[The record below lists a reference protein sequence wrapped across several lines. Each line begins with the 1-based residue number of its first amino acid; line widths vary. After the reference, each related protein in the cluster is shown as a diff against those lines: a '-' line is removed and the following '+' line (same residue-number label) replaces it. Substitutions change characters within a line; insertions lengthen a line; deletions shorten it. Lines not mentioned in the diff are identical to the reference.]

1 MEETWR
7 RACATYME
15 ESIAEPTEHDRRE
28 EPGSRNPMVGNGH
41 WGSRHW
47 RTKSFSTRSGRFS
60 TRYGK
65 RTFWVSAT
73 VSGQDAD
80 NKMLWTRCG
89 WESCGRK
96 WTGFWI
102 STFDLF

>member
-1 MEETWR
+1 
-7 RACATYME
+7 ME
-15 ESIAEPTEHDRRE
+15 ESIAEPIEHDRRE

-41 WGSRHW
+41 WESRHW

-73 VSGQDAD
+73 DSGQDAD
-80 NKMLWTRCG
+80 NKMHWAKPRVRAYAWAVALHNWTRCG
-89 WESCGRK
+89 WESCGIK
-96 WTGFWI
+96 
-102 STFDLF
+102 